1 MRIGKIGKKKRT
13 NSSRKDV
20 VFERKQVRLKPVYQV
35 TRFVRINHADET
47 GFRPFNFDLTCGLR
61 PRLAARFTLKRANK
75 FDTNDVRPR
84 PHRPPRLVFRF
95 VTVKVSRVPF
105 YVAGEVWW
113 NSVEVVEEVAKRRR
127 SMAVRFIDHWRFFTS
142 TLHDFKFEILV

>member
-1 MRIGKIGKKKRT
+1 MRKTLISRKLKGKRQEGIIIENRENREERKRT

-105 YVAGEVWW
+105 YVAGEV
-113 NSVEVVEEVAKRRR
+113 
-127 SMAVRFIDHWRFFTS
+127 
-142 TLHDFKFEILV
+142 